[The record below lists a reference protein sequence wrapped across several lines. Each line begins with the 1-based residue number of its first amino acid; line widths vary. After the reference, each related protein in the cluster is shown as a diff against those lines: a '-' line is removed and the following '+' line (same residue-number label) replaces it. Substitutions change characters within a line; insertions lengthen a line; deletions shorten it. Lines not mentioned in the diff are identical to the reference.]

1 MLASLVV
8 WKLPRASGKFPGG
21 PVRKFLMARSFS
33 HPDFFGRSEPCSK
46 QPAVRPWK
54 DAMTMACAEMLTIF
68 SVVPRPSVLASLP
81 TEELLDIDCLE
92 VCCDDVNVPRWPRW
106 IVLDRFGGLKCQVRS
121 LLVDWGSLRRHV
133 WQFDAIWQAS
143 CVALLKS
150 LWNQKRGRLMSR
162 GHAMES
168 YVAINTNAKSEG
180 WDM

>member
-68 SVVPRPSVLASLP
+68 SVVLGQVCWPV
-81 TEELLDIDCLE
+81 CLRRS
-92 VCCDDVNVPRWPRW
+92 CWTLTAWRSGCDDVNVPRWPRW

-121 LLVDWGSLRRHV
+121 LHVDWGSLRRHV